1 MKILANDGISAA
13 GKEKLEANGF
23 TVVTT
28 NVPQTQLADAINT
41 EGYVGLLVRSA
52 TTARKELI
60 DACPNLR
67 FIGRGGVGMDNIDV
81 EYARSKGITVFNTPG
96 SSSLSVAELVM
107 AQLFDMVRSLYDSN
121 RQMPVNGLKEFN
133 ALKKKYGKGSELRG
147 KTLGIIGFGRI
158 GRAVASY
165 ALGCGMKVVAYDRMP
180 SNAPVQ
186 LHIAG
191 HGNIDVLVPHVSM
204 EELLS
209 VSDLITLHVPK
220 QDGGVAVLGAAEL
233 AMCKKGVYVVNTA
246 RGGSINEDALV
257 AALNSGQVAA
267 AALDVFENEPTPRE
281 DLLTHARISL
291 TPHIGAATEEAQD
304 RIGEEIADI
313 VLAMNLAGV
322 KN

>member
-1 MKILANDGISAA
+1 MKILANDGISAV
-13 GKEKLEANGF
+13 GKAKLEANGF

-28 NVPQTQLADAINT
+28 NVPQEQLANAINT

-81 EYARSKGITVFNTPG
+81 DYARSKGVTVFNTPG
-96 SSSLSVAELVM
+96 SSSGSVAELVM

-121 RQMPVNGLKEFN
+121 RQMPVNGLAEFKS
-133 ALKKKYGKGSELRG
+133 LKKKYGKGSELRG

-165 ALGCGMKVVAYDRMP
+165 ALGCGMKVIAYDRTP
-180 SNAPVQ
+180 SDAPVR
-186 LHIAG
+186 LTIAG
-191 HGNIDVLVPHVSM
+191 HGSIDVSVPQVSFD
-204 EELLS
+204 ELLAT
-209 VSDLITLHVPK
+209 SDLITLHVPK
-220 QDGGVAVLGAAEL
+220 QDGGAAVLGAAEL
-233 AMCKKGVYVVNTA
+233 AKCKKGVFVVNTA
-246 RGGSINEDALV
+246 RGGSIDEDALLE
-257 AALNSGQVAA
+257 ALNSGNIAA

-281 DLLTHARISL
+281 DLLKHPRISL
-291 TPHIGAATEEAQD
+291 TPHVGAATEEAQD

-313 VLAMNLAGV
+313 ILAMDLTEV